1 MKKNII
7 VRTFCFIA
15 LMIGLN
21 FVFMACSSEDD
32 DANKT
37 SDLIF
42 HNILGF
48 GDYVMDV
55 EDMPGIVDF
64 DSNIGVLY
72 LEDAEKNRYY
82 INYYNREAKAE
93 FNELYKEG
101 DIIKFSAKV
110 YALHEDWINETRYM
124 PELAKDINLY
134 AIKTEELSI
143 SKYQ

>member
-1 MKKNII
+1 MKKSII

-15 LMIGLN
+15 LMIGLI

-32 DANKT
+32 DVNKT
-37 SDLIF
+37 HEKIF
-42 HNILGF
+42 YNILGL

-64 DSNIGVLY
+64 DSNLGLLY

-93 FNELYKEG
+93 FNELYKEDEKRG
-101 DIIKFSAKV
+101 EARK
-110 YALHEDWINETRYM
+110 
-124 PELAKDINLY
+124 
-134 AIKTEELSI
+134 
-143 SKYQ
+143 